1 MERHLAPLQRVD
13 LGRDDVADHDL
24 VAELCEAR
32 ARHKADPAGAE
43 DAHLAHFRAE
53 TYFTDVR
60 GLRPL
65 AMEIIV
71 SLDNESRSVLT
82 TQ

>member
-1 MERHLAPLQRVD
+1 MRP
-13 LGRDDVADHDL
+13 
-24 VAELCEAR
+24 
-32 ARHKADPAGAE
+32 
-43 DAHLAHFRAE
+43 E

-60 GLRPL
+60 GLRPF

-71 SLDNESRSVLT
+71 SLDNESRSVFT